1 MARRLGAHC
10 LLTRSC
16 AGPANRY
23 KVCRNPAC
31 KTVGSKAQ
39 GEAGTHFNACQ
50 ESSLAFVP
58 DYISNI
64 LPFHMEAGTACA
76 IDKQLMRDAVAN
88 VSSGRMRPHQFL
100 KSIREHQASI
110 NVSLELAY
118 YTASASQAASNL
130 SVVEG
135 RRYRTPEWRDHN
147 HISGHG
153 ALPRIVND
161 HLRARGELSDKLME
175 STLLD
180 KSRVLAGDATFKVAT
195 LMRVDSGKSGVF
207 SNVYTLMAGDGGETM
222 LLYAPA
228 PQLHSLA
235 ITPL

>member
-1 MARRLGAHC
+1 
-10 LLTRSC
+10 
-16 AGPANRY
+16 
-23 KVCRNPAC
+23 
-31 KTVGSKAQ
+31 
-39 GEAGTHFNACQ
+39 
-50 ESSLAFVP
+50 
-58 DYISNI
+58 
-64 LPFHMEAGTACA
+64 MEAGTACA

-118 YTASASQAASNL
+118 YTASASHAASNL

-207 SNVYTLMAGDGGETM
+207 SNVYTLMAGDGGEAM
-222 LLYAPA
+222 LLYRTC
-228 PQLHSLA
+228 
-235 ITPL
+235 TPVAFPCNHTPVIRGSFDSHKDCSCFLPGAQPFYLSIAVCHRVWQRLCRTSRRWLSA